1 MDCAGRTFK
10 DEAAARERARI
21 HGTKAHEVVE
31 SKMSRIELHDLPA
44 RMRMLAIELDQVGAA
59 MAYFGGFGAFGEY
72 GAFLTEQ
79 TAPMMR
85 ALADA
90 IQRMQGGTA

>member
-1 MDCAGRTFK
+1 
-10 DEAAARERARI
+10 
-21 HGTKAHEVVE
+21 
-31 SKMSRIELHDLPA
+31 
-44 RMRMLAIELDQVGAA
+44 
-59 MAYFGGFGAFGEY
+59 
-72 GAFLTEQ
+72 LTEQ